1 MQLFQQ
7 TMCSLWWSIF
17 SERWI
22 NGKCRDTTSSHTTEE
37 AAISTDEFR
46 SNDVASVARVATK
59 LEVFVIPVSDVDRAK
74 EFYGS
79 ARVTI
84 LP

>member
-1 MQLFQQ
+1 
-7 TMCSLWWSIF
+7 
-17 SERWI
+17 
-22 NGKCRDTTSSHTTEE
+22 
-37 AAISTDEFR
+37 
-46 SNDVASVARVATK
+46 VASVARVATK